1 MVEILFNNVC
11 KAYDGKT
18 VFENISGKIN
28 DQDKI
33 GLVGKNGVGKTTL
46 ARLLGGIEAQDKGDI
61 IYSPSYIKTLYIEQ
75 YPVFDENIS
84 VYDEILKR
92 ATSSHHN
99 DIKHIDA
106 KIQKALNMVGLS
118 KRKWRQRAVSLSGG
132 EKTKLALCEI
142 FVKDFDFLILDEP
155 TNHLDVESSEMLED
169 FIADFEKPMLIISH
183 DRFFLDNIAHK
194 IWELNPQGLREYIG
208 NYSSYRDQREI
219 ELREIQRE
227 YDKQQDKILHLKKV
241 INERESWYSNAHK
254 SAGKNDFYRAKAKK
268 HASIV
273 KAKKRELK
281 RIQKNRVDKPFKA
294 KSPAFEVINKNV
306 FDQKLPRFLING
318 RNVSKSFG
326 KKQILQGVSFDIKR
340 QDKIAV
346 IGQNGVGKTT
356 FLKLICNLDREYQ
369 GTVQINPSVK
379 IGYFDQELENV
390 NDNATIL
397 EDVLK
402 KGSTI
407 QEARLLLACLLFRGD
422 AVYKKIGDLSMGEKG
437 RVAFAKLILS
447 GANLLVLDEP
457 TNYMDIESKENI
469 EEALDDFEGT
479 IIFVSHDRYFVR
491 RFANRVFQLQNKKLF
506 IYDGDYDYFLKKYR
520 EQRLENQVGRD
531 FQLLTEEIQRLELE
545 LAFIGGKLNGKLN
558 EEEREKLNKRFL
570 EYAQEL
576 NRNKNLL
583 KNYK

>member
-1 MVEILFNNVC
+1 M
-11 KAYDGKT
+11 
-18 VFENISGKIN
+18 
-28 DQDKI
+28 
-33 GLVGKNGVGKTTL
+33 
-46 ARLLGGIEAQDKGDI
+46 
-61 IYSPSYIKTLYIEQ
+61 
-75 YPVFDENIS
+75 
-84 VYDEILKR
+84 
-92 ATSSHHN
+92 
-99 DIKHIDA
+99 
-106 KIQKALNMVGLS
+106 
-118 KRKWRQRAVSLSGG
+118 
-132 EKTKLALCEI
+132 
-142 FVKDFDFLILDEP
+142 
-155 TNHLDVESSEMLED
+155 
-169 FIADFEKPMLIISH
+169 
-183 DRFFLDNIAHK
+183 
-194 IWELNPQGLREYIG
+194 
-208 NYSSYRDQREI
+208 
-219 ELREIQRE
+219 
-227 YDKQQDKILHLKKV
+227 

>member
-318 RNVSKSFG
+318 RNLSKSFG

>member
-75 YPVFDENIS
+75 YPVFDENTSI
-84 VYDEILKR
+84 YDEILKR
-92 ATSSHHN
+92 ATSNHHN

-208 NYSSYRDQREI
+208 NYSSYRAQREI

-318 RNVSKSFG
+318 RNLSKSFG

-491 RFANRVFQLQNKKLF
+491 RFANRVFQLYNKKLF

>member
-1 MVEILFNNVC
+1 MEILFNNVC

-318 RNVSKSFG
+318 RNLSKSFG